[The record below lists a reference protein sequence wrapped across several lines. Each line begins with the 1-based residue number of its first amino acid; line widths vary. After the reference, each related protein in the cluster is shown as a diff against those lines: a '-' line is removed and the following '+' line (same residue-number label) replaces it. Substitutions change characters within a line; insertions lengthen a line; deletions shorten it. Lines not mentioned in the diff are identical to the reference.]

1 MAKRVKVI
9 VPIPMDEGGVRNRAA
24 QLPARL
30 IRPEFNVE
38 FVSVRNGAALGDSYY
53 DALLMDMFV
62 FEAGLRAEKEGYD
75 AVCIDTVSDSGLY
88 ALRSRLDI
96 PVVGPGQVSFHLACM
111 LGHKFSII
119 TMWDEWF
126 HLYKKILN
134 EYGLWHRLASMRS
147 IKTRPDLEELLAGK
161 EEVVFAKLEAES
173 RRAIEEDGAD
183 VIVLGSTTMHQ
194 SHGYLRERLPV
205 PVINPGQVAYKL
217 CEALLEMGLS
227 HSKRAFPTPAV
238 PRDEEIF
245 RELRSSAPGSAG

>member
-9 VPIPMDEGGVRNRAA
+9 VPIPMDAAGVKNRAA

-30 IRPEFNVE
+30 IRPGFEVE
-38 FVSVRNGAALGDSYY
+38 FVAVRNGAALGDSYY

-62 FEAGLRAEKEGYD
+62 FEAGLRAEAEGFD

-88 ALRSRLDI
+88 ALRSRLRI
-96 PVVGPGQVSFHLACM
+96 PVVGPGQASFHLACT
-111 LGHKFSII
+111 LGQKFSVI

-173 RRAIEEDGAD
+173 RKAIEEDGAD

-194 SHGYLRERLPV
+194 SHGYLSERLPV

-217 CEALLEMGLS
+217 CEMLLELGLA
-227 HSKRAFPTPAV
+227 HSKRAFPPPGV
-238 PRDEEIF
+238 PKDDQIF
-245 RELRSSAPGSAG
+245 RELA